1 MIHSIYD
8 FISLILELGDGA
20 IGQLGENVQEPV
32 ARVLNFV
39 VDNVITLD
47 LRMEVSLA
55 LATEKNTDFAV
66 LVIIFNK
73 YLVQLIKHPILRIP
87 NCNFPNLSCC
97 KVSFSF

>member
-1 MIHSIYD
+1 MIHSIYN

-32 ARVLNFV
+32 AQVLNFEA
-39 VDNVITLD
+39 DNVITPD

-55 LATEKNTDFAV
+55 LVIEKNTDFAV

-73 YLVQLIKHPILRIP
+73 FYYKM
-87 NCNFPNLSCC
+87 S
-97 KVSFSF
+97 

>member
-1 MIHSIYD
+1 MIHSIYN

-39 VDNVITLD
+39 VDNVITPD

-55 LATEKNTDFAV
+55 LVIEKNTDFAV
-66 LVIIFNK
+66 SVIIFNK
-73 YLVQLIKHPILRIP
+73 FYYKM
-87 NCNFPNLSCC
+87 S
-97 KVSFSF
+97 